1 MASHAARPPGSR
13 RLSRSARPRRPRR
26 VGRLA
31 GPVLAVL
38 IAVLLVAALWVGAD
52 LRDAQAA
59 ADDRQAATRAAGT
72 YAVRLLSVG
81 HRAVDA
87 DIERV
92 LAASTGPARTE
103 YAGNAAELKRTTVA
117 GRLLRTGALRAS
129 ALVWLRG
136 DTARVMVVGD
146 ELVRR
151 DGSADAPRERFHRW
165 NMEVTR
171 TGAAWLVSAVEPVP

>member
-1 MASHAARPPGSR
+1 MASHAVRPPGSR
-13 RLSRSARPRRPRR
+13 RLRRSARPRRRR
-26 VGRLA
+26 GRLA
-31 GPVLAVL
+31 GPVLGVL
-38 IAVLLVAALWVGAD
+38 IALLLAVALWVGAE

-72 YAVRLLSVG
+72 YAVHLLSVG

-87 DIERV
+87 DIGRV
-92 LAASTGPARTE
+92 LAASTGRARAE
-103 YAGNAAELKRTTVA
+103 YAGTAAELRRTTVA
-117 GRLLRTGALRAS
+117 GRLLRAGALRAS

-146 ELVRR
+146 EVIRR
-151 DGSADAPRERFHRW
+151 EGSSDAPRERFHRW

-171 TGAAWLVSAVEPVP
+171 TGPTWLVSLVEPVS